1 MYIAID
7 GDSVGTRLEQF
18 ILEGRLEEL
27 KIFSNSIHD
36 TLFCFVRIL
45 EKHGGVVYM
54 NGGDNIFAE
63 CSRECAQIV
72 AEYVACENKKNQIC
86 YSLAIGEN
94 TQDTYIGL
102 NYAKS
107 SKKRYIEVVRKGTE
121 MVFQRILY

>member
-1 MYIAID
+1 MFIAID
-7 GDSVGTRLEQF
+7 GDSVGTRLQQL
-18 ILEGRLEEL
+18 ILEEKLDEL
-27 KIFSNSIHD
+27 KCFSDSIKD
-36 TLFCFVRIL
+36 TLFRFVQIL
-45 EKHGGVVYM
+45 ERHGGIVYM

-72 AEYVACENKKNQIC
+72 AEYVSIENKRSLIY

-107 SKKRYIEVVRKGTE
+107 SKSRYIEVIRKDKK
-121 MVFQRILY
+121 MMFRRIL